1 MGIHTIGIE
10 STGEVQLIDI
20 TPQVEALCSHIQE
33 GVCVVFTRH
42 TTSAIVVNENEE
54 GLKRDF
60 ISTLHTLIPKDR
72 GYAHDRID
80 DNAHSHLKAMILPTS
95 VSIPVHDG
103 KLMLGTWQ
111 RVFFVELDGPRSRR
125 VLVSIIRAA

>member
-1 MGIHTIGIE
+1 MGIHTIEIE
-10 STGEVQLIDI
+10 STEEVQLIDI

-42 TTSAIVVNENEE
+42 TTSAIVINENEE

-60 ISTLHTLIPKDR
+60 VRALESLVPKHAA
-72 GYAHDRID
+72 YEHNRID
-80 DNAHSHLKAMILPTS
+80 DNAHAHLRALVLAPS
-95 VSIPVHDG
+95 VSIPIHDG
-103 KLMLGTWQ
+103 RPMLGTWQ

-125 VLVSIIRAA
+125 VLVSIIKAA